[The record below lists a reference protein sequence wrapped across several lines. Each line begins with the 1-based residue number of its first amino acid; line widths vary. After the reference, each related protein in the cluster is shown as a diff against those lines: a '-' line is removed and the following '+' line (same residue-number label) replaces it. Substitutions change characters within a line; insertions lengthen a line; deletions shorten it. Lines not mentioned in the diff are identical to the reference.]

1 MKRIK
6 SALIAALVG
15 LTFASCSIYH
25 PQSVGIPLINHSG
38 DTRVDASLAMS
49 WWVVPS
55 TFTFNTT
62 VSHGFNNWF
71 SGQLHAN
78 YGGSNYYLQAAPGA
92 YCPLGDNA
100 VLEGY
105 AGVGFGGAWSDEV
118 ESNSESA
125 NSNSYAY
132 TGTFVL
138 PYAQANIGWHDLSGA
153 HIDLGLGFKVGAY
166 MPNFNYHEL
175 DGNGDK
181 IASSEYDYTT
191 TNLLV
196 EPQLLF
202 RIGGEH
208 FKVNLRAG
216 FAWLSDINKD
226 DSKSR
231 NFYYDLTSLSA
242 GVTFFF

>member
-1 MKRIK
+1 MNKFK
-6 SALIAALVG
+6 TALLAALVS

-25 PQSVGIPLINHSG
+25 PQSVDIPLINHSS
-38 DTRVDASLAMS
+38 DTRVDASLGLS
-49 WWVVPS
+49 WWLTPS

-62 VSHGFNNWF
+62 VSHGFNDWF

-78 YGGSNYYLQAAPGA
+78 YGGRNYYLQAAPGA
-92 YCPLGDNA
+92 YYPLGEKS

-125 NSNSYAY
+125 NNHSFAY
-132 TGTFVL
+132 NGSFVI
-138 PYAQANIGWHDLSGA
+138 PYAQANIGWHDLTGA
-153 HIDLGLGFKVGAY
+153 HIDLALGFKVGAY

-181 IASSEYDYTT
+181 IASTEYDYTT
-191 TNLLV
+191 TNLLL

-208 FKVNLRAG
+208 FKVNLRTG
-216 FAWLSDINKD
+216 FAWLSDIYADN
-226 DSKSR
+226 SKSR
-231 NFYYDLTSLSA
+231 NFYSDVLTLSA
-242 GVTFFF
+242 GFTFFF